1 MLDGTP
7 VYDIKPYIPYTD
19 SRPDATG
26 GFSDDVKENNLEVCI
41 PDELKM
47 KIQEQDYDTIKTLLS
62 QDPRTAYI
70 HDNNRVWGMSY
81 KDINI
86 RFTVEGD
93 LLKVLEITRI
103 P

>member
-7 VYDIKPYIPYTD
+7 VYDIKPYIPYAD

-26 GFSDDVKENNLEVCI
+26 GFSDDVKENNLSVCI

-47 KIQEQDYDTIKTLLS
+47 KIQEQDYETIKTLLA

-70 HDNNRVWGMSY
+70 HDKSRVWGMSY

-86 RFTVEGD
+86 RFIVDGD
-93 LLKVLEITRI
+93 LLKVLEITQI